1 MTVGFVKLSENDYH
15 FGLSETAKQFHV
27 KVKELYLDEK
37 SGKIFFVLE
46 NKRRVE
52 NNNKICYN
60 IFENKNEREDNPF
73 LQGIGF
79 NFDDADSILQN
90 VFEK

>member
-73 LQGIGF
+73 L
-79 NFDDADSILQN
+79 
-90 VFEK
+90 